1 MEQTA
6 QAARDRLSDLTSR
19 DGDWFMDELYTMSGN
34 VSQMVG
40 LLDMCLNVMGH
51 DIQPGS
57 LMRSTIEAIQAVHRV
72 YVGMQDLFNKFQSLV
87 LPEALNYLLSEEES
101 MLEMLENVTKFSLT
115 MYPTLSIQ
123 EALGTLA
130 KQLRECS
137 LKSLPADLAMTAAV
151 EEMRNKLSTLLV
163 TSDRGWCTLCHS

>member
-1 MEQTA
+1 VRIVYALQDSSEVT
-6 QAARDRLSDLTSR
+6 TIPVV
-19 DGDWFMDELYTMSGN
+19 TMTFLF
-34 VSQMVG
+34 Q
-40 LLDMCLNVMGH
+40 VMGH

-137 LKSLPADLAMTAAV
+137 LKVCVDVHVCVCECVCACV
-151 EEMRNKLSTLLV
+151 CV
-163 TSDRGWCTLCHS
+163 